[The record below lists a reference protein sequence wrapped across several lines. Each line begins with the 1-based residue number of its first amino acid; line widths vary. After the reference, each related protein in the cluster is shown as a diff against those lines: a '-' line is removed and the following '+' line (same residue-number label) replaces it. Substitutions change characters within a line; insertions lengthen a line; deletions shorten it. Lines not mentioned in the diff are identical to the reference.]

1 MITKD
6 ITLLQRL
13 VEIPSVS
20 RKEANAVAFFVA
32 WMNDN
37 GLAAHTDAAGNAVG
51 ILDGGPAPD
60 GEAAR
65 EIVLLGHIDTV
76 PGDII
81 VRIEDGK
88 LYGRGTVD
96 AKGPLAAFAL
106 AAVRVGL
113 QPGWR
118 IIVIGAVEEEA
129 ATSKGARYVA
139 TQYTP
144 DFVIIGEPSSWRRVT
159 LGYKGRLLV
168 DASVRKRMAHT
179 ARPESSVVEDVIDYW
194 IRVKAWADAQNA
206 KRSTPWE
213 WVMATIRNVNSDGDG
228 IDNWATMRIG
238 IRLPLDISPDEA
250 RTSLSELAG
259 GVKLVFSGGEPAFRA
274 GRKNALVRAFLT
286 SIRAQGDRPGFVL
299 KTGTSDMNVVG
310 PVWQCPIVAY
320 GAGDSSLDHT
330 PTEHVEIAEW
340 EGSVDVLEEVLRR
353 VQTSSRQRPH
363 TGPDLP
369 LRN

>member
-1 MITKD
+1 MIAKD

-20 RKEANAVAFFVA
+20 RQEANAVAFFVA

-37 GLAAHTDAAGNAVG
+37 GFAAHTDAAGNAVG
-51 ILDGGPAPD
+51 ILDGDPGPD

-106 AAVRVGL
+106 AALRVEP

-129 ATSKGARYVA
+129 ATSKGARYVV
-139 TQYTP
+139 TQYAP

-194 IRVKAWADAQNA
+194 IRVKAWADALNA

-250 RTSLSELAG
+250 RNITFRVGRWGRAS
-259 GVKLVFSGGEPAFRA
+259 VF
-274 GRKNALVRAFLT
+274 GRR
-286 SIRAQGDRPGFVL
+286 
-299 KTGTSDMNVVG
+299 TG
-310 PVWQCPIVAY
+310 I
-320 GAGDSSLDHT
+320 
-330 PTEHVEIAEW
+330 
-340 EGSVDVLEEVLRR
+340 
-353 VQTSSRQRPH
+353 SSRQKKCPGARLSHEYSSPRRSPRFCAQDGNVGH
-363 TGPDLP
+363 ECGGAGVAMPDRS
-369 LRN
+369 LRRR